1 MTDDGAPPARSRRG
15 VPGWLFF
22 VVPLVLAAALVGG
35 VSIAV
40 RSNSDKGDSTPDLSG
55 PAAELPAVTDA
66 ATQLLGTP
74 PPAADRATA
83 LGTAY
88 GDVTAGLGSITDRVE
103 FAERFER
110 LPDAESKLVGRTLG
124 AIQAQ
129 LTPEGAGGGR
139 KPDLRNADILFALE
153 MSRAM
158 VQATL
163 PDASARDQA
172 LAVLPF
178 SIQDLDGF
186 DSLAATFAAGDMA
199 SVAPQR
205 RPGPQR
211 RGCRRADQ
219 LDRLPDGPED
229 PRRRRPR
236 QDVQHGLPGRVA
248 LTAGGSGGPS
258 NG

>member
-1 MTDDGAPPARSRRG
+1 VTDDEAPPARRRRG
-15 VPGWLFF
+15 VPGWVFF
-22 VVPLVLAAALVGG
+22 VVPLVLSAALVGG
-35 VSIAV
+35 IAIAV

-74 PPAADRATA
+74 PPVEARATD

-88 GDVTAGLGSITDRVE
+88 GDVAVGLGTITDEVE
-103 FAERFER
+103 FAKRFER

-129 LTPEGAGGGR
+129 LTPAGAGGGR
-139 KPDLRNADILFALE
+139 KPEDRNADILFALA

-158 VQATL
+158 VQAAM

-178 SIQDLDGF
+178 SIQDLEGF
-186 DSLAATFAAGDMA
+186 DSLADTFANGDLNAMA
-199 SVAPQR
+199 QR
-205 RPGPQR
+205 V
-211 RGCRRADQ
+211 
-219 LDRLPDGPED
+219 D
-229 PRRRRPR
+229 P
-236 QDVQHGLPGRVA
+236 A
-248 LTAGGSGGPS
+248 LTDAGAAELISSIAFLMGQKIPADRDLGKTFNDAYQAALP
-258 NG
+258 